1 MLHSSRKVLLIMM
14 DIAIVAIS
22 IYTSYY
28 MRFEGSIPTD
38 FSSQMW
44 IYVTLS
50 VCLGTA
56 CMVLF
61 KLYNRVWQYA
71 SVGELISIFKAVTVA
86 CIASSFLTWGISG
99 QRVPLSIVLRT
110 YETIL
115 ILMGGSR
122 FIWRIFRDTYY
133 KKQEHQGR
141 AMIIGAGDCGTLVA
155 KELKHNASS
164 LLYPVVFIDDDRSKI
179 KQQIYGIPVIGGRES
194 IGYAVE
200 KYNISTIILALPSA
214 PQKEVSAIIE
224 ICKQTDAQL
233 KIVPRLDKVIHGKV
247 TINEIRDVGVEDL
260 LQRDPVMVDLQGIAD
275 YVARKVVLITGAGGS
290 IGSELCRQIAPYQP
304 QKLLLL
310 GHGENS
316 IYHIENELRRTFP
329 KIAIESIIADVQDQA
344 RINQVFAEHHPKVIF
359 HAAAHKHVPLMENNP
374 SEAIKN
380 NVLGTRNVADAAN
393 RYGAERF
400 VLISTDKAVNPTSI
414 MGATKRIAEM
424 YIQSLGGNSRTK
436 FAAVRFG
443 NVLGSR
449 GSVIPYFKEQI
460 ARGGPVTVTHPDMIR
475 YFMTIPEAAQLVIQ
489 AGAYAQ
495 GGEVFILD
503 MGKPV
508 KILDLARDL
517 IRLSGLRLDTD
528 IKIEY
533 TGIRPGE
540 KLYEELLTD
549 EEGLTST
556 QHNRIFIG
564 KPSSLSKAEMEM
576 EIRNLEH
583 VLGENGDAI
592 KEVVMCA
599 APGFVRVS

>member
-1 MLHSSRKVLLIMM
+1 MLHSSRKMLLIVL
-14 DIAIVAIS
+14 DIAIVVVS

-28 MRFEGSIPTD
+28 MRFEGGIPPEY
-38 FSSQMW
+38 SRQLW
-44 IYVTLS
+44 IYMAVS
-50 VCLGTA
+50 ACLGTI

-61 KLYNRVWQYA
+61 RLYNRIWQYA
-71 SVGELISIFKAVTVA
+71 SVGEIVSILKAVTVA
-86 CIASSFLTWGISG
+86 CTASYLLAWGISG
-99 QRVPLSIVLRT
+99 STVPLSVVLRT

-115 ILMGGSR
+115 LLMGGSR
-122 FIWRIFRDTYY
+122 FLWRMIRDNYY
-133 KKQEHQGR
+133 KKKDHQGR
-141 AMIIGAGDCGTLVA
+141 AMIIGAGDCGSLIA
-155 KELKHNASS
+155 KELKHNPAST
-164 LLYPVVFIDDDRSKI
+164 LYPVVFIDDNPFKI
-179 KQQIYGIPVIGGRES
+179 KQQIYGIPVVGGRER
-194 IGYAVE
+194 IVKAVQE
-200 KYNISTIILALPSA
+200 HRISDIILAIPSA
-214 PQKEVSAIIE
+214 PQEDISKIID
-224 ICKQTDAQL
+224 ICKSTEVQL
-233 KIVPRLDKVIHGKV
+233 KIIPRLEDVIHGKV
-247 TINEIRDVGVEDL
+247 TLNEIRNVEVEDL
-260 LQRDPVMVDLQGIAD
+260 LGRDPVRVDLQGIAD
-275 YVARKVVLITGAGGS
+275 YVSHKVVLITGAGGS

-304 QKLLLL
+304 EKLLLL

-316 IYHIENELRRTFP
+316 IYNIENELRRTFP
-329 KIAIESIIADVQDQA
+329 KVAIESIIADVQDKS
-344 RINQVFAEHHPKVIF
+344 RIFKVFEEYQPKVVF
-359 HAAAHKHVPLMENNP
+359 HAAAHKHVPLMEKNP
-374 SEAIKN
+374 SEAVKN
-380 NVLGTRNVADAAN
+380 NVFGTRNVADAADH
-393 RYGAERF
+393 YGAERF

-424 YIQSLGGNSRTK
+424 YIQTLGRSSKTK

-475 YFMTIPEAAQLVIQ
+475 YFMTIPEASQLVIQ

-517 IRLSGLRLDTD
+517 IRLSGLRPDTD

-556 QHNRIFIG
+556 LHNRIFIG
-564 KPSSLSKAEMEM
+564 KPTNVSRADVEM
-576 EIRNLEH
+576 EIRRLEK
-583 VLGENGDAI
+583 VLGEN
-592 KEVVMCA
+592 KEVIKDVVKHV
-599 APGFVRVS
+599 APGFVNVS